1 MAVPRERIATPMV
14 FSHVAST
21 VAALFGDEGPHQVAE
36 RVDSFTFDDDRLVYT
51 TFGDGDR
58 VVVLLHG
65 QLMSRRMH
73 APLARQL
80 ASTGYRVVTLD
91 LLGHG
96 DSDRPAESWRY
107 SMTNWGSQV
116 VALLDHLGVDEAVVG
131 GTSLGANVTLEVSVN
146 APERMLG
153 ALVEMPVLDNA
164 VVAGLATFAPLLFTA
179 RFLPYA
185 VRATA
190 WAADLVP
197 QGRQW
202 VDVVT
207 DALHQQPEAMAAMVH
222 GLFFGRVAPP
232 GTTRRQIRL
241 PTLVIGHRRDPVH
254 PFGDADMLATEI
266 AGATFVEANS
276 PVELRFR
283 PERLTGAIGDF
294 LAGAFAEIPATRT
307 SGSRP
312 RV

>member
-1 MAVPRERIATPMV
+1 DA
-14 FSHVAST
+14 
-21 VAALFGDEGPHQVAE
+21 
-36 RVDSFTFDDDRLVYT
+36 RLVYT
-51 TFGDGDR
+51 TFGEGDR

-80 ASTGYRVVTLD
+80 ASTGYRVLTLD

-107 SMTNWGSQV
+107 SMAKWGSQV

-131 GTSLGANVTLEVSVN
+131 GTSLGANVTLEVSVS

-164 VVAGLATFAPLLFTA
+164 VIAGLATFGPLLFAA
-179 RFLPYA
+179 RFLPCA
-185 VRATA
+185 VRTTA
-190 WAADLVP
+190 WTADLVP
-197 QGRQW
+197 QGHQW

-207 DALHQQPEAMAAMVH
+207 DALHQQPEAMAATVH

-232 GTTRRQIRL
+232 RTTRRQIRL

-254 PFGDADMLATEI
+254 PFGDADMLAAEI
-266 AGATFVEANS
+266 ADAAFVEADS

-283 PERLTGAIGDF
+283 PKRLTGAIEDF
-294 LAGAFAEIPATRT
+294 LAGAFAGIPATRT

-312 RV
+312 